1 MPLNRN
7 SFTADLKS
15 GSTRINVEDIKTV
28 STATVDKTENISQTN
43 FFSKVVDD
51 IKTTNQTST
60 SVLGSL
66 NDLVL
71 LVGQTTESENGL
83 YEQTSTSATT
93 KQSIS
98 NSHFYFK
105 TDGIRAVFQKDVDK
119 FVQVYFDNV
128 HLTHT
133 FTSTSTTQVEVY
145 DLPVFEDKP
154 TIVNIELLGYLT
166 GDYTDSF
173 HGVYK
178 RTIYNNSGTLVDGG
192 ALSTQIKRTSTGFST
207 LPTVTFD
214 VSTNPPKLKITP
226 GDTTST
232 KWFVRGNISM

>member
-7 SFTADLKS
+7 SFTTDLRS
-15 GSTRINVEDIKTV
+15 GSTTINVEDIKTD
-28 STATVDKTENISQTN
+28 STVDKTENISQTN

-51 IKTTNQTST
+51 IKTTNQTDT

-71 LVGQTTESENGL
+71 LVGQTTLSENGL
-83 YEQTSTSATT
+83 YEQTSASATT

-128 HLTHT
+128 NLTHT

-145 DLPVFEDKP
+145 DIPVFRDNP
-154 TIVNIELLGYLT
+154 TIINIELLGYRT
-166 GDYTDSF
+166 SDFTDSF

-178 RTIYNNSGTLVDGG
+178 RTIFNEVGTLRDGG
-192 ALSTQIKRTSTGFST
+192 TLTTQIIRTGAGFST

-214 VSTNPPKLKITP
+214 VSSNPPKLKITP